1 MNWNTFLTRH
11 QPPANI
17 TVAMLAGLGGALGI
31 GVLGAL
37 TSLTTLA
44 LIMAP
49 FGASCVLLF
58 SVATSPL
65 SQPAN
70 VIGGHLVSA
79 VVGMVM
85 MWLLPETWWAVAL
98 AVGAAISA
106 MALLRVTHPPAGA
119 NPLVIFAITPG
130 PLFVLFP
137 VVFGALILV
146 AVATAYHRTTGTT
159 YPIQPK

>member
-1 MNWNTFLTRH
+1 
-11 QPPANI
+11 
-17 TVAMLAGLGGALGI
+17 
-31 GVLGAL
+31 
-37 TSLTTLA
+37 
-44 LIMAP
+44 MAP

-58 SVATSPL
+58 SVAGSPL

-70 VIGGHLVSA
+70 VIGGHIVSA

-98 AVGAAISA
+98 AVGAAITA

-119 NPLVIFAITPG
+119 NPLVIFAATPG

-137 VVFGALILV
+137 VLLGAIILV
-146 AVATAYHRTTGTT
+146 GVATAYHRATGTT
-159 YPIQPK
+159 YPIKG

>member
-1 MNWNTFLTRH
+1 MNWDIFLKRR
-11 QPPANI
+11 QPAASLTI
-17 TVAMLAGLGGALGI
+17 ALLAGLGGALGI

-58 SVATSPL
+58 SVAASPL

-79 VVGMVM
+79 IVGMLM

-98 AVGAAISA
+98 AVGLAIAA

-119 NPLVIFAITPG
+119 NPLVIFAATPG

-137 VVFGALILV
+137 VLIGAIVLV
-146 AVATAYHRTTGTT
+146 AVATAFHRATGTT
-159 YPIQPK
+159 YPLDS